1 VDVHVEPSV
10 FDRQKLSGN
19 VVLTERHAPD
29 RTSVLLRLLVDD
41 EVVGDAAQRLRLD
54 SDFVLGAEIGYAEA
68 RAALASARRG
78 GRLDARGLSTATAEL
93 NALWAQVDVVPVT
106 AELDV
111 AAPSNPARAPERMQL
126 GHAAGSCSCVLHNTE
141 RRRHCGRIPMDS
153 ATVSAR
159 FSFGM
164 LSPMALEGV
173 RAHVDGDSS
182 LPASEGW
189 GHTAT

>member
-1 VDVHVEPSV
+1 MDVHAEPSV

-19 VVLTERHAPD
+19 IDLTERHVPD

-54 SDFVLGAEIGYAEA
+54 SDFVLCAEIGYAEA

-126 GHAAGSCSCVLHNTE
+126 GHAAAFCTTPNDAGTVGGYQWTAQRSRLASRSACF
-141 RRRHCGRIPMDS
+141 RRW
-153 ATVSAR
+153 
-159 FSFGM
+159 
-164 LSPMALEGV
+164 ALEGV